1 MRFGSVPIRFGNSSF
16 PTPIPDNSTIQSSTY
31 GPSCIQVDA
40 GTLENPPGGRPD
52 LGDGFQPPPPDMK
65 QSEDCLFLDIYVPA
79 SALTKNA
86 AKLPVVVWLYGG
98 AYAFGSKLNFGPQ
111 WPFYTGQG
119 LIESANN
126 NVIFVAGNYRL
137 GAFGWLAGSHM
148 EKHGLPNAG
157 LYDQRLMLQWV
168 QDWIGS
174 VGGDNTA
181 VSAWGESAGAG
192 SILHHLIQAKGT
204 RDPLFSK
211 ALLQSPA
218 FEWQWDRSGTMDT
231 VYQNF
236 SGLAGCGTASD
247 MSCLRSAG
255 IDTLTQANQK
265 LFANAHQTGLFPVG
279 PSVDGKWIS
288 QIPAAQFAAGKLL
301 LSS

>member
-1 MRFGSVPIRFGNSSF
+1 M
-16 PTPIPDNSTIQSSTY
+16 
-31 GPSCIQVDA
+31 QVD
-40 GTLENPPGGRPD
+40 TSSLKNPPGGRPD
-52 LGDGFQPPPPDMK
+52 LGDGFRAPPPDMD

-79 SALTKNA
+79 SALEPNA

-98 AYAFGSKLNFGPQ
+98 AFVFGSKLNFGPE

-119 LIESANN
+119 LIEAANN
-126 NVIFVAGNYRL
+126 KVIFVAGNYRL
-137 GAFGWLAGSHM
+137 GAFGWLAGSYM

-168 QDWIGS
+168 QDWIGT

-192 SILHHLIQAKGT
+192 SILHHLIQKNGT

-211 ALLQSPA
+211 VLLQSPA
-218 FEWQWDRSGTMDT
+218 FEWQWDRSGTLDT

-236 SGLAGCGTASD
+236 SKLAGCGTVPNI
-247 MSCLRSAG
+247 SCLRSADV
-255 IDTLTQANQK
+255 DTLTEANQN
-265 LFANAHQTGLFPVG
+265 LFTIAYQTGLFPVG
-279 PSVDGKWIS
+279 PSVDGEWIS
-288 QIPAAQFAAGKLL
+288 QIPAAQFANGRYSKAIL
-301 LSS
+301 